1 MLCSF
6 CQTISLI
13 ENDNFCMSWWKINFF
28 LSEFFY
34 LLSYDINT
42 TFVWCIELL
51 DCINGFITQ
60 KFSHNTQDTW
70 SFSNTRRSWQDHM
83 WDWTLRYTWLES
95 GELIEV
101 TINFV
106 KSFGSVF
113 LKPDFF
119 HMAPNYK
126 IYETKKIKLMLI
138 IIMDRNKIIFQ
149 FY

>member
-6 CQTISLI
+6 SQTISLI
-13 ENDNFCMSWWKINFF
+13 ENDNFCMSWWKFNHF
-28 LSEFFY
+28 LSKFFY

-42 TFVWCIELL
+42 TLVWCVKLL
-51 DCINGFITQ
+51 DCFASFITQ
-60 KFSHNTQDTW
+60 KFSYDTQNTW

-83 WDWTLRYTWLES
+83 WDGPLRYAWLKS
-95 GELIEV
+95 RELIKI

-106 KSFGSVF
+106 KIFGSVF

-126 IYETKKIKLMLI
+126 IYENKKIKL
-138 IIMDRNKIIFQ
+138 DVNNNGQK
-149 FY
+149 